1 MKLILLIT
9 GNFDTA
15 KQIRRILHS
24 DYSILTAT
32 SEESAIEFARSVLV
46 DAILIDS
53 SPPYQKVGE
62 LVLRTRQLQPEAA
75 VIALVPQEIAEREKE
90 EYLDGVYDYIRKP
103 LSSTEVRHAV
113 SRALERR
120 TLLQEVKL
128 MRTQLDKI
136 STPLSAGQV
145 LTPTS
150 QIYEKTLRELSKALA
165 ASFDIKRLLNL
176 FLDAVT
182 EMFRVGKI
190 SVLLLDEA
198 SNEYRIEIS
207 RGLHP
212 EFCTTLKFPHKEGIA
227 QWLQVHG
234 RILKME
240 DVRDGPAAPSSL
252 ETKRELEILQAVV
265 SVPLATKGKLIGI
278 LNLGEK
284 ATGARFTNEELETL
298 FTLSSHVAVAIEDIF
313 LYQEVKYQK
322 EFTESILGR
331 MDSGLITI
339 NELEKVSVF
348 NPKAGEILERKA
360 HELIGKDLR
369 ALPSPLGDMLFET
382 MRTGKNYEKFEVEIK
397 SPKLP
402 LEVSTRQ
409 LVNSNGKAVGSLM
422 LVSDIRLRRDLDQER
437 GKANRLELLSKLTAG
452 IAHEIKNPLSSM
464 RTCVQLLKEKYED
477 EEFREFFQ
485 STVTRDMDKVND
497 LIEKFVE
504 LTRPLELELSTQDV
518 HSILDEVLS
527 SLKNGEIP
535 ENIKL
540 STRYGASPS
549 ETEADRKELSKG
561 LEYIIRNAVEAM
573 AKGGS
578 LTVSTLSDGDSI
590 KVSVKDTGSG
600 IPEEHLDSIW
610 DPLFSTKNRGVGLGL
625 PIGQKIITQHGGRI
639 EIESMPNR
647 GTTCHIYLPI
657 SS

>member
-1 MKLILLIT
+1 VKLILLIT

-422 LVSDIRLRRDLDQER
+422 LVSDIRLRRDLEQER

>member
-1 MKLILLIT
+1 VKLILLIT

-422 LVSDIRLRRDLDQER
+422 LVSDIRLRRDLEQER
-437 GKANRLELLSKLTAG
+437 GK
-452 IAHEIKNPLSSM
+452 
-464 RTCVQLLKEKYED
+464 ED

>member
-9 GNFDTA
+9 SNFETA
-15 KQIRRILHS
+15 KQIRRILHT

-32 SEESAIEFARSVLV
+32 SEDSAIEFARSVLV
-46 DAILIDS
+46 DVVLIDS
-53 SPPYQKVGE
+53 NPPYQKVGE
-62 LVLRTRQLQPEAA
+62 LILRTRQLQPDAA
-75 VIALVPQEIAEREKE
+75 ILALVPQEIAEREKE
-90 EYLDGVYDYIRKP
+90 EYLDGIYDYIRKP
-103 LSSTEVRHAV
+103 LSSTEVSHAV

-120 TLLQEVKL
+120 RLLQEAKL
-128 MRTQLDKI
+128 MRTQLDKM
-136 STPLSAGQV
+136 STPLFAERV
-145 LTPTS
+145 LTPTA
-150 QIYEKTLRELSKALA
+150 QVHEKTLREFSKALA

-190 SVLLLDEA
+190 SVLLLEET

-227 QWLQVHG
+227 HWLQTHG

-240 DVRDGPAAPSSL
+240 DMRNRSSEPTAL
-252 ETKRELEILQAVV
+252 EIKRELEILQAVV

-284 ATGARFTNEELETL
+284 VTGAQFTNEELETL
-298 FTLSSHVAVAIEDIF
+298 FTLSSHVAVAVEDIF

-322 EFTESILGR
+322 EFTESILER
-331 MDSGLITI
+331 MDSGLVTI
-339 NELEKVSVF
+339 NEMEKVTVF
-348 NPKAGEILERKA
+348 NPKAEEILERKA
-360 HELIGKDLR
+360 NELIGKDLR
-369 ALPSPLGDMLFET
+369 TLPSPLGDMLFET

-397 SPKLP
+397 SPKIP

-409 LVNSNGKAVGSLM
+409 LLSSNGKPVGSLM
-422 LVSDIRLRRDLDQER
+422 LVSDIRLRKDLEQER
-437 GKANRLELLSKLTAG
+437 GKANRLGLLNKLTAG

-485 STVTRDMDKVND
+485 STVTKDMDRVND
-497 LIEKFVE
+497 LVEKFVR
-504 LTRPLELELSTQDV
+504 LTQPLEVELSSQDV
-518 HSILDEVLS
+518 HSILDEALS
-527 SLKNGEIP
+527 SFKNGEIP

-540 STRYGASPS
+540 STRYHASPS
-549 ETEADRKELSKG
+549 KVKADRRELSSG
-561 LEYIIRNAVEAM
+561 LAYMIRNAVEAM
-573 AKGGS
+573 PRGGS
-578 LTVSTLSDGDSI
+578 LTVSTLSDADFI
-590 KVSVKDTGSG
+590 KVTISDTGDG
-600 IPEEHLDSIW
+600 IPEEQLENIW

-625 PIGQKIITQHGGRI
+625 PISQKIMAQHGGRI
-639 EIESMPNR
+639 EIESKPDK
-647 GTTCHIYLPI
+647 GTTFHIYLPV
-657 SS
+657 S

>member
-1 MKLILLIT
+1 VKLILLIT
-9 GNFDTA
+9 GNFETA

-32 SEESAIEFARSVLV
+32 GEESAIEFARSVLV
-46 DAILIDS
+46 DAILIDAG
-53 SPPYQKVGE
+53 PPYQKVGE
-62 LVLRTRQLQPEAA
+62 LVLRTRQLQPDAA

-103 LSSTEVRHAV
+103 FSSTEVRHAV

-120 TLLQEVKL
+120 TLLQEAKL
-128 MRTQLDKI
+128 MRIQLDKA
-136 STPLSAGQV
+136 STPLSAEQV
-145 LTPTS
+145 LAPAA

-165 ASFDIKRLLNL
+165 ASFDVKRLLNL

-240 DVRDGPAAPSSL
+240 DVRDRPASSSSL

-298 FTLSSHVAVAIEDIF
+298 FTLSSHVAVAIEDVF
-313 LYQEVKYQK
+313 LYQKVKYQK

-360 HELIGKDLR
+360 DELIGKDLR
-369 ALPSPLGDMLFET
+369 TLPSPLGDMLFET
-382 MRTGKNYEKFEVEIK
+382 MRTGKNYEKFEVEVK

-409 LVNSNGKAVGSLM
+409 LLSSNGKPVGSLM
-422 LVSDIRLRRDLDQER
+422 LVSDIRLRRDLEEER
-437 GKANRLELLSKLTAG
+437 GKASRLELLNKLTAG

-485 STVTRDMDKVND
+485 STVTRDMDRLND

-504 LTRPLELELSTQDV
+504 LTQPLELELATQDV

-535 ENIKL
+535 ENIRL

-549 ETEADRKELSKG
+549 ETQADRKEISKG
-561 LEYIIRNAVEAM
+561 LTYVIRNAVEAM
-573 AKGGS
+573 AKGGD

-590 KVSVKDTGSG
+590 KVSVRDTGSG
-600 IPEEHLDSIW
+600 IPEGQLENIW

-639 EIESMPNR
+639 EIESTPGK
-647 GTTCHIYLPI
+647 GTTCHVYLPV

>member
-422 LVSDIRLRRDLDQER
+422 LVSDIRLRRDLEQER

>member
-1 MKLILLIT
+1 VKLILLIT

-252 ETKRELEILQAVV
+252 ETKRVQGRMHF
-265 SVPLATKGKLIGI
+265 GKSHRRRLPPYAGPHIDPPCDSPQK
-278 LNLGEK
+278 EPES
-284 ATGARFTNEELETL
+284 FDCCFLET
-298 FTLSSHVAVAIEDIF
+298 FFFRRCKARSME
-313 LYQEVKYQK
+313 
-322 EFTESILGR
+322 R
-331 MDSGLITI
+331 GLIITP
-339 NELEKVSVF
+339 NRLRTASAMFSVAAS
-348 NPKAGEILERKA
+348 PLER
-360 HELIGKDLR
+360 H
-369 ALPSPLGDMLFET
+369 
-382 MRTGKNYEKFEVEIK
+382 
-397 SPKLP
+397 
-402 LEVSTRQ
+402 
-409 LVNSNGKAVGSLM
+409 
-422 LVSDIRLRRDLDQER
+422 
-437 GKANRLELLSKLTAG
+437 
-452 IAHEIKNPLSSM
+452 
-464 RTCVQLLKEKYED
+464 C
-477 EEFREFFQ
+477 
-485 STVTRDMDKVND
+485 
-497 LIEKFVE
+497 
-504 LTRPLELELSTQDV
+504 
-518 HSILDEVLS
+518 
-527 SLKNGEIP
+527 
-535 ENIKL
+535 
-540 STRYGASPS
+540 
-549 ETEADRKELSKG
+549 
-561 LEYIIRNAVEAM
+561 
-573 AKGGS
+573 
-578 LTVSTLSDGDSI
+578 
-590 KVSVKDTGSG
+590 
-600 IPEEHLDSIW
+600 
-610 DPLFSTKNRGVGLGL
+610 STKSR
-625 PIGQKIITQHGGRI
+625 
-639 EIESMPNR
+639 
-647 GTTCHIYLPI
+647 I
-657 SS
+657 SSVHL